1 MMNERLSPEL
11 EDLHAYVDGQLGP
24 VTRRRVVERIA
35 ADPQAQR
42 RADDYAAIRDGLRAL
57 YGPVADEP
65 VPARLLRRPAYRQWY
80 RPLAAMAAM
89 AASIVLLVVGG
100 WVGMQL
106 QGSHPPDVAGVPSV
120 VREAAMAYAVYTP
133 EVRHPVEVPGDQ
145 ADHLAAWLSKR
156 MGVPYRAP
164 RLDDLGFALVGGR
177 LLSSDDGP
185 GALLMY
191 EDAQGRR
198 VVLYAC
204 LNEDKD
210 RSTAFRFA
218 KEDGVS
224 VFHWLE
230 GPLSY
235 GVAGELDRAALQS
248 IAEAVYRQLT
258 T

>member
-1 MMNERLSPEL
+1 MMNERLAPEI

-24 VTRRRVVERIA
+24 DARLRVEERLA
-35 ADPQAQR
+35 ADPQARR
-42 RADDYAAIRDGLRAL
+42 RAADYGAIRDGLRAL

-65 VPARLLRRPAYRQWY
+65 TPARLLRRPRYRQWV
-80 RPLAAMAAM
+80 RPLAAMAA
-89 AASIVLLVVGG
+89 SISLLVVGG

-106 QGSHPPDVAGVPSV
+106 QGSRQADVADTPAV

-145 ADHLAAWLSKR
+145 EQHLAAWLSKR
-156 MGVPYRAP
+156 MGVPFRAP
-164 RLDDLGFALVGGR
+164 RLEKQGFVLVGGR

-204 LNEDKD
+204 HNEGKD
-210 RSTAFRFA
+210 RDTALRFA
-218 KEDGVS
+218 QDEGIS

-235 GVAGELDRAALQS
+235 AMAGEIDRAALH
-248 IAEAVYRQLT
+248 ALTEAVYGQVNT
-258 T
+258 